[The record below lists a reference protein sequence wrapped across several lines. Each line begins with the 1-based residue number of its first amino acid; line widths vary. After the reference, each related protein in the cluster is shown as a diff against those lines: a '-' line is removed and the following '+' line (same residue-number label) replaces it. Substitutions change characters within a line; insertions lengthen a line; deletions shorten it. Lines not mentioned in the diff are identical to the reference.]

1 MNRFISTRFLN
12 LEVKTTVNNSKRFH
26 MSIRSV
32 FVTWFLI
39 AGSAFAQN
47 AAPGDSKQLWQ
58 LLDYVAVDYS
68 GAVADGVVI
77 SEAEYAEMLD
87 FTMNAGTQ
95 LQSLPEH
102 ESKQNIASKIA
113 ELRAAVLQK
122 HAANDVAH
130 LAQQANALLI
140 TAYPFRVAPGTVPD
154 LVRGQ
159 SLYAVQCAS
168 CHGTEGKGDGPLAEK
183 LEPKPIAFTDAE
195 RARTR
200 SIMALYQVIS
210 QGVEGTSMVS
220 FNSLPEEDRWA
231 LAFYIGTFS
240 YDESM
245 REQGKQLWDS
255 NDGQAK
261 NLFTDLTALTTITEA
276 ALADTTQENTARPLM
291 AYLRANPAVVEANKP
306 VGLALSRLRL
316 AESLAAVRA
325 GDRDRATRLSLS
337 AYLDG
342 FEPLEPVVATRDSA
356 LMIAVERAMLNYRSA
371 VAKGT
376 VDDAEAAAAEL
387 EQLFSQVDGL
397 LQEAKTDPTTTFI
410 GALTILLREGVEAL
424 LIVIGMITFLKKTDK
439 PDALRHVHRGWIS
452 ALIAGVLTW
461 VVATYLIGISGAN
474 REVTEGVGS
483 LLAAVV
489 LLSVGL
495 WMHQKS
501 SAGKWQDYLKGKLSA
516 AVSSRSAWA
525 LFALA
530 FIAVY
535 REVFETVLFYSALA
549 ADGNSGALIAG
560 FLTAVLLLVVIAWI
574 LLRTTARMPL
584 EMFFSFTSILVM
596 ILAVILTGKGVS
608 ALQEAG
614 WIGVNL
620 IAAPRIEWLG
630 LYPTLETFAS
640 QAVVTLIAVGYFS
653 FDWIKTSNK
662 EIKT

>member
-1 MNRFISTRFLN
+1 M
-12 LEVKTTVNNSKRFH
+12 KRFH
-26 MSIRSV
+26 ICIASV
-32 FVTWFLI
+32 VVTWFLI
-39 AGSAFAQN
+39 TSSAFAQSV
-47 AAPGDSKQLWQ
+47 APGDSKQLWQ
-58 LLDYVAVDYS
+58 MLDYVAVDYS

-87 FTMNAGTQ
+87 FTENASTL

-102 ESKQNIASKIA
+102 ATKPNIAGKIA

-122 HAANDVAH
+122 ETSKGVAH

-140 TAYPFRVAPGTVPD
+140 TAYPFPVAPRSIPD
-154 LVRGQ
+154 LNRGQ

-168 CHGTEGKGDGPLAEK
+168 CHGEEGKGDGLLAK
-183 LEPKPIAFTDAE
+183 NLEPKPIAFTDAE

-210 QGVEGTSMVS
+210 QGVEGTSMVN
-220 FNSLPEEDRWA
+220 FNSLSEEDRWA
-231 LAFYIGTFS
+231 LAFYIGTLS
-240 YDESM
+240 HNESM
-245 REQGKQLWDS
+245 REQGKQLWIN
-255 NDGQAK
+255 NDNQVKGR
-261 NLFTDLTALTTITEA
+261 FTDLTALTTITEA
-276 ALADTTQENTARPLM
+276 GLAETTKESTARTIT
-291 AYLRANPAVVEANKP
+291 AYLRSNPAVIETNKLA
-306 VGLALSRLRL
+306 GLALSRLRL
-316 AESLAAVRA
+316 AESLEAARA
-325 GDRDRATRLSLS
+325 GDRNLATRLSLS

-342 FEPLEPVVATRDSA
+342 FEPLEPIVATRNGA
-356 LMIAVERAMLNYRSA
+356 LMIAVETAMLNYRSA

-376 VDDAEAAAAEL
+376 VEDAESAAIQL
-387 EQLFSQVDGL
+387 EQLFLQVDKVM
-397 LQEAKTDPTTTFI
+397 EYAKADPTTTFI

-424 LIVIGMITFLKKTDK
+424 LIVIGMITFLKKTDN
-439 PDALRHVHRGWIS
+439 PNALRHVHRGWIS
-452 ALIAGVLTW
+452 ALFAGVLTW
-461 VVATYLIGISGAN
+461 VVATYLIGISGAS
-474 REVTEGVGS
+474 REVTEGIGS
-483 LLAAVV
+483 VLAAVV

-560 FLTAVLLLVVIAWI
+560 FFTAVLLLAVIAWV

-584 EMFFSFTSILVM
+584 EKFFSFTSILVM

-614 WIGVNL
+614 WISVSL
-620 IAAPRIEWLG
+620 IATPRVEWLG
-630 LYPTLETFAS
+630 LYPTLETLTA
-640 QAVVTLIAVGYFS
+640 QMLVALIVLGYIS
-653 FDWIKTSNK
+653 VNWLKTRNK
-662 EIKT
+662 EIKN

>member
-1 MNRFISTRFLN
+1 M
-12 LEVKTTVNNSKRFH
+12 NNSKRFH
-26 MSIRSV
+26 MGIVSV
-32 FVTWFLI
+32 VVTWFLI
-39 AGSAFAQN
+39 ASSAFAQN
-47 AAPGDSKQLWQ
+47 AAPEDSKQLWQ

-68 GAVADGVVI
+68 GAVEDGVVI

-87 FTMNAGTQ
+87 FTMNAGAQ

-102 ESKQNIASKIA
+102 ESKQNIASKIS

-122 HAANDVAH
+122 QAANDVAR

-140 TAYPFRVAPGTVPD
+140 AAYPFPVAPETVPD

-240 YDESM
+240 HDESM

-276 ALADTTQENTARPLM
+276 ALAETTQENTARPLM

-387 EQLFSQVDGL
+387 EQLFSQVDGV
-397 LQEAKTDPTTTFI
+397 LQEAKADPATTFI

-461 VVATYLIGISGAN
+461 VVATFLIGISGAN

-483 LLAAVV
+483 LLAAAV

-549 ADGNSGALIAG
+549 ADGNSRALTAG
-560 FLTAVLLLVVIAWI
+560 FLSAVLLLVAIAWI

>member
-1 MNRFISTRFLN
+1 M
-12 LEVKTTVNNSKRFH
+12 NNSKSVH
-26 MSIRSV
+26 MCIVSV
-32 FVTWFLI
+32 VVTWLLF
-39 AGSAFAQN
+39 AGSAFAQT
-47 AAPGDSKQLWQ
+47 AAPADSKQLWQ
-58 LLDYVAVDYS
+58 ILDYVAVDYS
-68 GAVADGVVI
+68 GAVEDGVVV

-87 FTMNAGTQ
+87 FTENANTL

-102 ESKQNIASKIA
+102 ASKPHITEKIV

-122 HAANDVAH
+122 QAAKDVAH
-130 LAQQANALLI
+130 LAHQANALLI
-140 TAYPFRVAPGTVPD
+140 AAYPFPVAPAIIPD
-154 LVRGQ
+154 LTRGQ

-168 CHGTEGKGDGPLAEK
+168 CHGAEGKGDGPLAGN
-183 LEPKPIAFTDAE
+183 LEPKPIAFTDAA

-240 YDESM
+240 HDESM

-255 NDGQAK
+255 NDEQVK
-261 NLFTDLTALTTITEA
+261 NLFAEVAALTTLTEA
-276 ALADTTQENTARPLM
+276 ALAETTPENTARAIT
-291 AYLRANPAVVEANKP
+291 AYLRANPAVVEASKP
-306 VGLALSRLRL
+306 TGLALSRLRL
-316 AESLAAVRA
+316 AESLAAVRT
-325 GDRDRATRLSLS
+325 GERNLATRLSLS

-342 FEPLEPVVATRDSA
+342 FEPLEPIVATRDST
-356 LMIAVERAMLNYRSA
+356 LMIAIETAMLNYRSA
-371 VAKGT
+371 VTKGT
-376 VDDAEAAAAEL
+376 IEEAETAAIQL
-387 EQLFSQVDGL
+387 EQLFSQVDGV
-397 LQEAKTDPTTTFI
+397 LQEAKADPTTTFI

-424 LIVIGMITFLKKTDK
+424 LIVIGMITFLKKTDRA
-439 PDALRHVHRGWIS
+439 DAVHHVHRGWIS
-452 ALIAGVLTW
+452 ALFAGVLTW

-474 REVTEGVGS
+474 REVTEGIGS

-501 SAGKWQDYLKGKLSA
+501 SAGKWQDYLKEKLSA

-549 ADGNSGALIAG
+549 ADGNSGALVAG
-560 FLTAVLLLVVIAWI
+560 FFTAVLLLVVIAWI

-584 EMFFSFTSILVM
+584 ETFFSFTSILVM

-614 WIGVNL
+614 WIGVSL
-620 IAAPRIEWLG
+620 FAAPRVEWLG
-630 LYPTLETFAS
+630 LYPTLETFTA
-640 QAVVTLIAVGYFS
+640 QIAVALIAWGYFS
-653 FDWIKTSNK
+653 VNWLKTYRRKIKT
-662 EIKT
+662 